1 MPTISIFKQ
10 DLEALLSKPGEA
22 RRPITGEQLEEWL
35 SLVKGELKGQSSETG
50 ELRIELQDS
59 NRPDLWCCEGI
70 ARQIRV
76 KRQGKLAPYPF
87 LKPRTRSRKRLTV
100 VPGLESVRPYVAACA
115 ATGYRVTQE
124 GLAQL
129 IQTQEKL
136 ADIFGRR
143 RRTVSIGLYRLSQIE
158 FPVTYDLVKPDEAKF
173 TPLGMD
179 TVMTLGEILLVHPKG
194 LEYGNIL
201 AGQERLPLLRD
212 AKRQVLSFP
221 PIINS
226 RDIGEVRIGD
236 DALFIEVTGTDL
248 AMVILTLN
256 IFAVNLADRGA
267 TIEPIEVVYP
277 YKTERGTK
285 VATPFDLAKACT
297 LSIGTIER
305 ALGQPLGVQPIKQAL
320 EAYGY
325 KVATARNTITVTL
338 PPYRQDLMHAM
349 DVVEDVAISRGYGEF
364 QPIMPSQFT
373 VGGLSQVEG
382 LSDRARELMVGM
394 GFQEVIS
401 NILGSPQIFC
411 EAMRLNGTEWA
422 RLVEVDNV
430 MSQSYSALRQ
440 WILPSL
446 LRVEAASSRA
456 FYPHRLFEVGEVGR
470 PHVSEQLGSQTV
482 TVLGALLVHAIAHF
496 SEIHSCVDTL
506 FYYLNQTYQLE
517 PLQHPSFLE
526 GRAGRIV
533 SHGKSVGLIGELH
546 PEVLERWQ
554 ITVPAVAFE
563 VDLSQLAAR
572 SEESVGSPASD
583 QGSPSN

>member
-1 MPTISIFKQ
+1 MPTISILKQ

-22 RRPITGEQLEEWL
+22 RRSITVEQLEEWL

-87 LKPRTRSRKRLTV
+87 LKPRTRSRNRLTV

-201 AGQERLPLLRD
+201 AGQERVPLLRD

-236 DALFIEVTGTDL
+236 DALFIEVTGTDM

-285 VATPFDLAKACT
+285 VMTPFDLAKACT
-297 LSIGTIER
+297 LSISTIER
-305 ALGQPLGVQPIKQAL
+305 ALGQTFGVQPIKQAL

-325 KVATARNTITVTL
+325 DVATARNTITVTL

-382 LSDRARELMVGM
+382 LSDRVRELMVGM

-401 NILGSPQIFC
+401 NILGSPQVFC

-422 RLVEVDNV
+422 RLVEVNNV

-456 FYPHRLFEVGEVGR
+456 FYPHRLFEVGEVAK
-470 PHVSEQLGSQTV
+470 PQVSDQVGSQTV
-482 TVLGALLVHAIAHF
+482 AVLGALLVHATAHF
-496 SEIHSCVDTL
+496 SEIHSYVDTL

-533 SHGKSVGLIGELH
+533 SQGKSVGLIGELH

-563 VDLSQLAAR
+563 VDVSQLAAR

-583 QGSPSN
+583 RSSPSN